1 MVCCWE
7 NLDHGV
13 EYVGSTGDQTEFQH
27 IFSHLPW
34 GILHETFVAAIF
46 FLKKIVCFVLL
57 CCVLVMMVPMD
68 KVGLNNVICWLFLGA
83 SERRVHFY

>member
-1 MVCCWE
+1 VVCCWG

-34 GILHETFVAAIF
+34 GILYETFVAAIF
-46 FLKKIVCFVLL
+46 FFLIVLFCFVFLL
-57 CCVLVMMVPMD
+57 CFGD
-68 KVGLNNVICWLFLGA
+68 DGTNG
-83 SERRVHFY
+83 